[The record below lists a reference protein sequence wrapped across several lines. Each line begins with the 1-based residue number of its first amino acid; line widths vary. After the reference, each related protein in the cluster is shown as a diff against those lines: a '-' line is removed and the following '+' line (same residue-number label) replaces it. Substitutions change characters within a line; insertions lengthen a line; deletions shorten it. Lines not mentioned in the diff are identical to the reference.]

1 MITLRLLSI
10 LQYRIMI
17 FILQEVQQEINKMIE
32 EAAIEESDE
41 DEDADLSDNTVEG
54 RIQCKSDMI
63 TLCGDL
69 CTIVTSGGWY
79 TGNLLLYWFV
89 L

>member
-1 MITLRLLSI
+1 
-10 LQYRIMI
+10 
-17 FILQEVQQEINKMIE
+17 MIE

-69 CTIVTSGGWY
+69 CTIVTSGDGILVIFCY
-79 TGNLLLYWFV
+79 TGLFYDSLCKPLPQVTKVW
-89 L
+89 